1 VHDSRRSRLVL
12 GVLLIVAIALIT
24 LDFRDGGASPVRNI
38 GADIFGP
45 IEQVTHDV
53 TDPVSSLFDSVTGG
67 PSSQSTIAGLQRENA
82 ELRAELSQAQLSQ
95 AARQQLSQ
103 LLQLDAGGYK
113 IVAASVIAAGGD
125 YSDTVTLDVGRN
137 DGIKPDETVLNG
149 SGFVGTVTQVSE
161 DTSTVLLADDASSVV
176 GVQMAGNGEIGAVTG
191 TGKSMSGSAMLRLNL
206 FDANA
211 VLQPGQQVDTYASVG
226 DQPEV
231 PGVPVGT
238 IVSVNSSAGA
248 LTQTALVRPFV
259 NFTALGVVG
268 IVVQVPRHNARNPIL
283 PRPAPTVT
291 VTVTPGPSPSA
302 RATTGA
308 QPSTSTSLS
317 PSASATG
324 GG

>member
-1 VHDSRRSRLVL
+1 
-12 GVLLIVAIALIT
+12 
-24 LDFRDGGASPVRNI
+24 
-38 GADIFGP
+38 
-45 IEQVTHDV
+45 
-53 TDPVSSLFDSVTGG
+53 
-67 PSSQSTIAGLQRENA
+67 
-82 ELRAELSQAQLSQ
+82 
-95 AARQQLSQ
+95 
-103 LLQLDAGGYK
+103 
-113 IVAASVIAAGGD
+113 
-125 YSDTVTLDVGRN
+125 
-137 DGIKPDETVLNG
+137 
-149 SGFVGTVTQVSE
+149 
-161 DTSTVLLADDASSVV
+161 
-176 GVQMAGNGEIGAVTG
+176 
-191 TGKSMSGSAMLRLNL
+191 
-206 FDANA
+206 
-211 VLQPGQQVDTYASVG
+211 
-226 DQPEV
+226 
-231 PGVPVGT
+231 VGT